1 MSLFSSIQMAGG
13 SLKANEIA
21 LQVVGQNIANA
32 NTPGYLRE
40 TANFVPGPSQ
50 TAGALVQ
57 GSGVQIVSI
66 TQQVD
71 KFLEGRLRNAN
82 ADQAGTDTLKE
93 TYSQLE
99 AIVGG
104 LDSNS
109 NLSGAMNQFFSAIS
123 NVLNQPDS
131 VSVRQLAVM
140 QGQSLVRSINTMSNN
155 TVQLRAAVNDQVG
168 SMAADI
174 NHLTNQIAQLN
185 KRIAEVTGGG
195 QLPSDAAGLADQ
207 RHQAVTDLAKLIG
220 VQVNTQTDGS
230 LSIYIGGSYLID
242 GSVARQ
248 IEVAYSSDH
257 GQPISTLQV
266 AGINTPLE
274 PASGK
279 LHGLISSRDD
289 VLGGF
294 QDQLNTFAGILTG
307 EFNKI
312 YSGGQGTSAYTQTT
326 GLNSVSDPN
335 ASLDQAGLPSTPTNG
350 SLQIIVMNKQTGAS
364 NTVDIPIALLG
375 SGHNTSLNSLTAAIN
390 TNVSGLSAQV
400 VNGKLSISSTDANT
414 QFAFGSDTS
423 GTLAALGI
431 NTFFTGTQVGNL
443 GVNNTLLQ
451 DPTKFAASSKGVGK
465 DTTNAQTLA
474 TFLTLPLATQ
484 NGSTIQSLYNN
495 ITTSVTQASANA
507 TASASAADTF
517 QASLTSQ
524 QTAVSGVNI
533 DEEAVNMLAYQR
545 AYQASAKYIS
555 TLNDL
560 LTMLV
565 QL

>member
-50 TAGALVQ
+50 TSGALVQ
-57 GSGVQIVSI
+57 GTGVQVISI

-82 ADQAGTDTLKE
+82 AEQASSDTLKK
-93 TYSQLE
+93 TYSELE

-104 LDSNS
+104 LDSTS
-109 NLSGAMNQFFSAIS
+109 NLSGAMNRFFSAIS

-131 VSVRQLAVM
+131 TSVRQLAVM
-140 QGQSLVRSINTMSNN
+140 QGQSLAQSINSMADN
-155 TVQLRAAVNDQVG
+155 TVELRAAVNGQIG

-174 NHLTNQIAQLN
+174 NHLTSQIAQLN

-207 RHQAVTDLAKLIG
+207 RNQAVTDLSKLIG
-220 VQVNTQTDGS
+220 IQVNTQTDGS

-242 GSVARQ
+242 GSAARQ
-248 IEVAYSSDH
+248 IEVVYSSDH
-257 GQPISTLQV
+257 GQPISTLQI
-266 AGINTPLE
+266 AGINTSLE

-289 VLGGF
+289 ALGGF
-294 QDQLNTFAGILTG
+294 QDQLNSFANTLTS

-312 YSGGQGTSAYTQTT
+312 YSGGQGISAYAQTT
-326 GLNSVSDPN
+326 GLNPISDPN
-335 ASLDQAGLPSTPTNG
+335 ASLNQAGLPFAPTNG

-364 NTVDIPIALLG
+364 NTVDIPVALLG
-375 SGHNTSLNSLTAAIN
+375 SGHNTSLNSLTTAIN
-390 TNVSGLSAQV
+390 NISGLSAQV
-400 VNGKLSISSTDANT
+400 VNGKLSINSTDANT

-431 NTFFTGTQVGNL
+431 NTFFTGSQAGSL

-451 DPTKFAASSKGVGK
+451 DPSKFAASSKGVGK

-474 TFLTLPLATQ
+474 VFLTLPLETQ
-484 NGSTIQSLYNN
+484 NGSTIQSLYNS
-495 ITTSVTQASANA
+495 ITTSLTQASANS

-517 QASLTSQ
+517 QASLASQ